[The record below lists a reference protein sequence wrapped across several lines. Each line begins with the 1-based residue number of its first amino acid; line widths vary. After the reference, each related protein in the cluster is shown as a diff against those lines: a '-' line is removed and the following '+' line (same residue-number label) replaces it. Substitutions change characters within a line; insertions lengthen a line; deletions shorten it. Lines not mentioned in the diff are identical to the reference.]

1 MMISLIVAVA
11 ENNVIGKDNKLP
23 WYLPADLKYFKQTT
37 AGHPVIMG
45 RGTFESLGKP
55 LPGRTNIIIT
65 RQQQYKADG
74 CIITGNLEAAITHA
88 RETGTDEA
96 FILGGGDIFRQS
108 MFWAQ
113 RIYLTRIFHNFEGDT
128 FFPELNAV
136 DWKLISE
143 KLQSPDEKNK
153 YPFAF
158 QVFERMNWV

>member
-23 WYLPADLKYFKQTT
+23 WHLPADLKYFKQTT

-65 RQQQYKADG
+65 RQQHYKADG
-74 CIITGNLEAAITHA
+74 CIITDSLETAIAFA

-96 FILGGGDIFRQS
+96 FILGGGDIFRQCYCWS
-108 MFWAQ
+108 W
-113 RIYLTRIFHNFEGDT
+113 RL
-128 FFPELNAV
+128 
-136 DWKLISE
+136 
-143 KLQSPDEKNK
+143 
-153 YPFAF
+153 
-158 QVFERMNWV
+158 

>member
-23 WYLPADLKYFKQTT
+23 WHLPADLKYFKQTS

-65 RQQQYKADG
+65 RQQHYKADG
-74 CIITGNLEAAITHA
+74 CIITDSLETAIAFA

-108 MFWAQ
+108 MFLAH

-153 YPFAF
+153 YSFSF